1 MAKRSLILGLALLML
16 ALCACGGAQ
25 EAAVPTAEAEPTPAP
40 APTEAPVEETAA
52 PEEEGQQPV
61 LPDAG
66 LHEAPEAPQEDP
78 EIAERRARA
87 LEFVGEDAEKLI
99 EALGEP
105 LERNY
110 APSCL
115 GSGEDGEL
123 VYEGFTVYTY
133 REGDRET
140 VKDVA

>member
-1 MAKRSLILGLALLML
+1 MPAAAGALRLRRRPRRPGGRRAVGRS
-16 ALCACGGAQ
+16 GGSRLFRHGSGGGP
-25 EAAVPTAEAEPTPAP
+25 PT
-40 APTEAPVEETAA
+40 
-52 PEEEGQQPV
+52 

-66 LHEAPEAPQEDP
+66 LHPAEEKPGEDP
-78 EIAERRARA
+78 EIAARRELAREY
-87 LEFVGEDAEKLI
+87 LDRDAAELI

-115 GSGEDGEL
+115 GGGEDGEL

-140 VKDVA
+140 VTDVS

>member
-1 MAKRSLILGLALLML
+1 MGKRFLILILALLTL
-16 ALCACGGAQ
+16 ALCACGGQ
-25 EAAVPTAEAEPTPAP
+25 EEAAAPAAEPAETDSP
-40 APTEAPVEETAA
+40 APTEKPAPAA
-52 PEEEGQQPV
+52 EPGQQPT

-66 LHEAPEAPQEDP
+66 LHAAPEEPQEDP
-78 EIAERRARA
+78 EITARRSKA
-87 LEFVGEDAEKLI
+87 LEFVGEDAAKLI

-115 GSGEDGEL
+115 GDGEDGEL

-140 VKDVA
+140 VKDVT

>member
-1 MAKRSLILGLALLML
+1 MRRQIWSLALCLMML
-16 ALCACGGAQ
+16 ALCACSTAPAAPAEDARLAQ
-25 EAAVPTAEAEPTPAP
+25 AEARDASVTDA
-40 APTEAPVEETAA
+40 VEERVEIGPPT
-52 PEEEGQQPV
+52 

-66 LHEAPEAPQEDP
+66 LHEAEEKPQEDE
-78 EIAERRARA
+78 EIAARRALA
-87 LEFVGEDAEKLI
+87 QEYLERDAEELI

-115 GSGEDGEL
+115 GDGEDGEL

-140 VKDVA
+140 VTDVS

>member
-1 MAKRSLILGLALLML
+1 MRRHATLLSPKQWRNGWRSARRP
-16 ALCACGGAQ
+16 C
-25 EAAVPTAEAEPTPAP
+25 PTPASTRRWRN
-40 APTEAPVEETAA
+40 A
-52 PEEEGQQPV
+52 
-61 LPDAG
+61 
-66 LHEAPEAPQEDP
+66 QEDE
-78 EIAERRARA
+78 EIAARRALAREY
-87 LEFVGEDAEKLI
+87 LERDAEELI

-115 GSGEDGEL
+115 GAGEDGEL

-140 VKDVA
+140 VTDVS

>member
-1 MAKRSLILGLALLML
+1 MRRQIWSLALCLMLL
-16 ALCACGGAQ
+16 ALCACGGNS
-25 EAAVPTAEAEPTPAP
+25 AAPAEDARLEDAEARDASVTDA
-40 APTEAPVEETAA
+40 VEERVEIGPPT
-52 PEEEGQQPV
+52 

-66 LHEAPEAPQEDP
+66 LHEAEEKPQEDE
-78 EIAERRARA
+78 EIAARRALAREY
-87 LEFVGEDAEKLI
+87 LERDAEELI

-115 GSGEDGEL
+115 GNGEDGEL

-140 VKDVA
+140 VTDVS

>member
-1 MAKRSLILGLALLML
+1 MRRQIWILALCLMML
-16 ALCACGGAQ
+16 ALCACGGASPSAPAVDARL
-25 EAAVPTAEAEPTPAP
+25 EDAEACDAAV
-40 APTEAPVEETAA
+40 TEAVEERVEIGPPT
-52 PEEEGQQPV
+52 

-66 LHEAPEAPQEDP
+66 LHEAVETPGEDG
-78 EIAERRARA
+78 EIAARRALA
-87 LEFVGEDAEKLI
+87 QEYLERDAEELI

-115 GSGEDGEL
+115 GNGEDGEL

-133 REGDRET
+133 REGERET
-140 VKDVA
+140 VTDVS